1 MAANLITEEDIN
13 ILEDENKV
21 HDEKFQHFHNKAFDE
36 MLTEATFLAFKI
48 LERNG
53 QKPGVGDFQNELNYL
68 IKHIMKEKIELLGV
82 YLKNDLLF
90 DFIVW

>member
-1 MAANLITEEDIN
+1 MKIKSMMKTFNTFIK
-13 ILEDENKV
+13 KV
-21 HDEKFQHFHNKAFDE
+21 FDE
-36 MLTEATFLAFKI
+36 MLTEATFLAFKN

-82 YLKNDLLF
+82 YLKKMIYCLILLF
-90 DFIVW
+90 GDKKNFNF